1 MIYWF
6 TGQPGHG
13 KTVLAKALKEYLEL
27 NYPLKKGKV
36 FHVDGDDLRDLTENK
51 DYSRKGRE
59 ANIERAQ
66 NISQY
71 LNNKGNDVVV
81 SLVAPYENIRQSF
94 KDRLGDDISEFYV
107 YTSEVRGREHFHS
120 DEYEKPTKEFLSVD
134 TTDTPVESSLIE
146 IINFLKI

>member
-13 KTVLAKALKEYLEL
+13 KTVLAKALKEYLTV
-27 NYPLKKGKV
+27 NYPTKREI

-59 ANIERAQ
+59 ANIQRAQ
-66 NISQY
+66 NIAQY

-81 SLVAPYENIRQSF
+81 SLVAPYEDIRQSF
-94 KDRLGDDISEFYV
+94 KDRMGGEIAEFYV
-107 YTSEVRGREHFHS
+107 YTSEIRGREYFHS
-120 DEYEKPTKEFLSVD
+120 DEYEPPKKDFLSVD
-134 TTDTPVESSLIE
+134 TTDTPVEGSLIE
-146 IINFLKI
+146 IINYLKI

>member
-13 KTVLAKALKEYLEL
+13 KTVLARALKEYLEV
-27 NYPLKKGKV
+27 NQPFKKEI

-66 NISQY
+66 NIAQY
-71 LNNKGNDVVV
+71 LNNKGHDVVV

-94 KDRLGDDISEFYV
+94 KNRMGDDIAEFYV
-107 YTSEVRGREHFHS
+107 YTTEVRGREHFHS
-120 DEYEKPTKEFLSVD
+120 DDYEKPTQNYLDVD
-134 TTDTPVESSLIE
+134 TTGTPVEASLLE
-146 IINFLKI
+146 IINYLNI

>member
-13 KTVLAKALKEYLEL
+13 KTVLAKSLKEYITIQ
-27 NYPLKKGKV
+27 YPHKKEV

-51 DYSRKGRE
+51 DYTRNGRE

-71 LNNKGNDVVV
+71 LNNKGHDVVV
-81 SLVAPYENIRQSF
+81 SLVAPYESIRQNF
-94 KDRLGDDISEFYV
+94 KNRLDGEVKEFYV
-107 YTSEVRGREHFHS
+107 HTTEIRGREHFHS
-120 DEYEKPTKEFLSVD
+120 DEYEQPIKDFLELD
-134 TTDTPVESSLIE
+134 TTDIPVQSSLVE
-146 IINFLKI
+146 IITYLNL

>member
-13 KTVLAKALKEYLEL
+13 KTVLAKTLKEYLEV
-27 NYPLKKGKV
+27 NYPHKKTI
-36 FHVDGDDLRDLTENK
+36 FHVDGDDLRELTANK
-51 DYSRKGRE
+51 DYSKKGRE

-81 SLVAPYENIRQSF
+81 SLVAPYENMRQSF
-94 KDRLGDDISEFYV
+94 KDRLGDEVKEFFV
-107 YTSEVRGREHFHS
+107 HTTEIRGREHFHS
-120 DEYEKPTKEFLSVD
+120 DEYVQPKKDFLDVD
-134 TTDTPVESSLIE
+134 TTNAPVESSLVE
-146 IINFLKI
+146 IINYLNI

>member
-13 KTVLAKALKEYLEL
+13 KTVLAKALKEYLES
-27 NYPLKKGKV
+27 NFQTKENKV

-66 NISQY
+66 NIAQY
-71 LNNKGNDVVV
+71 LNNKGYDVVV

-94 KDRLGDDISEFYV
+94 KDRLGNDISEFYV
-107 YTSEVRGREHFHS
+107 YTSEIRGREHFHS
-120 DEYEKPTKEFLSVD
+120 DEYEQPKKDFLSVD
-134 TTDTPVESSLIE
+134 TTSTTVESSLKE
-146 IINFLKI
+146 IINYLKI

>member
-13 KTVLAKALKEYLEL
+13 KTVLAKALKEYLEV
-27 NYPLKKGKV
+27 NYPTKTTV

-66 NISQY
+66 NIAQY
-71 LNNKGNDVVV
+71 LNNKGYDVVV

-94 KDRLGDDISEFYV
+94 KNRMGSEIAEFYV

-120 DEYEKPTKEFLSVD
+120 DDYEVPKQDFLSLD
-134 TTDTPVESSLIE
+134 TTDTPVEASLIE
-146 IINFLKI
+146 IINYLKI

>member
-13 KTVLAKALKEYLEL
+13 KTVLAKALKEYLTV
-27 NYPLKKGKV
+27 NFPSKKEI

-66 NISQY
+66 NIAQY

-94 KDRLGDDISEFYV
+94 KDRMGSEIAEFYV
-107 YTSEVRGREHFHS
+107 YTSDIRGREHFHS
-120 DEYEKPTKEFLSVD
+120 DDYEKPTKDFLPVD
-134 TTDTPVESSLIE
+134 TTGVPVESSLVE
-146 IINFLKI
+146 IINYLKK

>member
-13 KTVLAKALKEYLEL
+13 KTVLGKTLVEYLKI
-27 NYPLKKGKV
+27 NYPHKKDI
-36 FHVDGDDLRDLTENK
+36 FHVDGDDLRSLTDNK

-71 LNNKGNDVVV
+71 LNNKGYDVVV
-81 SLVAPYENIRQSF
+81 SLVAPYEEMRQNF
-94 KDRLGDDISEFYV
+94 KNRLDGEVKEFYV
-107 YTSEVRGREHFHS
+107 HTTEIRGREHFHS
-120 DEYEKPTKEFLSVD
+120 DEYEKPTEDYLDLD
-134 TTDTPVESSLIE
+134 TTDTPVESSLVE
-146 IINFLKI
+146 IINYIKL